1 MMRHRRWNSVSEA
14 ESPIQVV
21 QHPFVFRLLEVV
33 RSEYIAPH
41 MIRVTLGG
49 DAVHGFRSDAADDGA
64 RLFFPP
70 DPTDASWVPEVDGS
84 KLVFAEGMRPPGREF
99 TPRLHDAEAGEV
111 AFDFVVHDGGAA
123 SNWAANARPGHYLG
137 CSGPRRSRML
147 SGQIDGFVLAG
158 DETGLPSIAR
168 RLEDLP
174 AGVPVIAVIEVAN
187 ASEDIALQTDAD
199 AQIIWLHRD
208 DTAGDTSN
216 LIADTLRTLEFP
228 AGNIFCWAAGEAGSM
243 RQARRYL
250 LNERGIPEARTRF
263 TGYWKRAVENY
274 DHHLPL
280 DE

>member
-1 MMRHRRWNSVSEA
+1 MSEV

-21 QHPFVFRLLEVV
+21 QHPFLFRLLQVR
-33 RSEYIAPH
+33 RSERIAPH
-41 MIRVTLGG
+41 MVRVTLEGETL
-49 DAVHGFRSDAADDGA
+49 AGFRSDAADDGA
-64 RLFFPP
+64 RLFFPA

-99 TPRLHDAEAGEV
+99 TPRRYDAEAGEV
-111 AFDFVVHDGGAA
+111 DFDFVVHEGGAA
-123 SNWAANARPGHYLG
+123 STWAANAQPGHYLG

-147 SGQIDGFVLAG
+147 TGQIDGYVLAG

-168 RLEDLP
+168 RMEDLP

-187 ASEDIALQTDAD
+187 ADEEIPITTDAA
-199 AQIIWLHRD
+199 AQVIWLHRD
-208 DTAGDTSN
+208 DVKGDTSN

-228 AGNIFCWAAGEAGSM
+228 EGNIFCWAAGEAVSM
-243 RQARRYL
+243 RQTRRYL
-250 LNERGIPEARTRF
+250 LNERGIPEARARF